1 MVMSHLLSIDDST
14 SQRLVEDMNTQ
25 GHAMLEGA
33 LGAEALADLRDY
45 VSTQAARHDHQY
57 FAYHGYQAL
66 EGSAL
71 AALGKS
77 PEFMASLARVHQLAT
92 GTLPASRQVFP
103 VLRCVQG
110 GSGQRESNAFH
121 YDATLI
127 TVLIPIFTPTEG
139 EQRGDLVMFP
149 NLRRVRGSVLFNVVE
164 KALLQNK
171 FSRRLL
177 TWAIQRGWAKPTTLR
192 IVPGNVYLFWGYRSL
207 HANEPCSP
215 QFCRATALMHY
226 GDPHA
231 GSLATR
237 LILKLNQHRARKA
250 VARTKTTVS

>member
-1 MVMSHLLSIDDST
+1 MSHLLNIDDAT
-14 SQRLVEDMNTQ
+14 AKRLVADMDSQ
-25 GHAMLEGA
+25 GHGMIEGA
-33 LGAEALADLRDY
+33 LSSDALAELRAY
-45 VSTQAARHDHQY
+45 VDTQAARHNNQY

-77 PEFMASLARVHQLAT
+77 PDFVASLGRLHQLAT
-92 GTLPASRQVFP
+92 GHAPASRQVFP

-110 GSGQRESNAFH
+110 GSGLKESNAYH

-127 TVLIPIFTPTEG
+127 TMLIPIFTPTEG

-149 NLRRVRGSVLFNVVE
+149 NLRRVRGSVLFNIVE
-164 KALLQNK
+164 KAVLQNT
-171 FSRRLL
+171 FTRRLL
-177 TWAIQRGWAKPTTLR
+177 TWGIQRQWFRPTTLR

>member
-1 MVMSHLLSIDDST
+1 MSQLLNIDEAT
-14 SQRLVEDMNTQ
+14 IQRLVVDMNAQ
-25 GHAMLEGA
+25 GHAMIEGA
-33 LGAEALADLRDY
+33 LTADELAELRAY
-45 VSTQAARHDHQY
+45 VDQQGQRHNNQY

-66 EGSAL
+66 EGSPL

-77 PEFMASLARVHQLAT
+77 PDFVASLGRLHQLAT
-92 GTLPASRQVFP
+92 GHTAASRQVFP

-110 GSGQRESNAFH
+110 GSGLKESNAFH

-127 TVLIPIFTPTEG
+127 TLLIPIFTPTEG

-149 NLRRVRGSVLFNVVE
+149 NLRRVRGSVLFNIVE
-164 KALLQNK
+164 KAVLQNK
-171 FSRRLL
+171 LTRRLMS
-177 TWAIQRGWAKPTTLR
+177 WGIKRGWLKPTTLR

-237 LILKLNQHRARKA
+237 MILKLNQHRARKA